1 MPIRRVDSSL
11 VAGERLLVAELD
23 PQLTVEPDGGDVGV
37 FLRAASGRSAS
48 RLCFNA
54 GKLPALRRYTV
65 CHRYEPYWMKPAVG
79 TRLRDVPPET
89 QFLLGELSA
98 GGWLLYVP
106 LIDEPWR
113 FSLRGH
119 PDGRLELVA
128 ETGDPH
134 LGGHGGLALFVAL
147 GEDPFALLAEG
158 ARSVAQK
165 LGPRC
170 RLRQDKP
177 LPQFSDAFGWC
188 TWDAFYQDVSASAVH
203 AGLLSFQQAGVLPRF
218 VILDDGWQSVQ
229 PQPTGEQRLTSFN
242 ANAKFAHDL
251 APLIRAARRDF
262 GVETFL
268 VWHTL
273 NGYWGGVDGQAMPGY
288 EVREQPRRF
297 GEGILSHMPRGNEEW
312 WGGLVGLVPES
323 SVHRFFDDYHRAL
336 AAQGVD
342 GVKVD
347 SQATLEAL
355 GAGQGGRVRLAR
367 AYREALEQSVSQ
379 HFSGRMINCMA
390 NGQETYYGS
399 PGSTLTR
406 TSIDFFPKRAESHAA
421 HLYTNAYVGLWFG
434 QFMWPDWDMFQ
445 STHEWGAFHAAGRA
459 VSGGPVYV
467 SDKPGEHDVQLLRQL
482 VCADGSVLRA
492 DGPGLPTLSTLG
504 VDPTR
509 EPVPLQIWN
518 RCGRVGIIGVF
529 HALFADGQARTVS
542 GAVGPR
548 DVPGL
553 QGERFACYAQR
564 AGQLVELADTD
575 SLRFSLAERQFE
587 LYWLAPI
594 EAGLAL
600 LGLADKLNGPAAV
613 RQLTRPQP
621 DIVQLTLADGGE
633 LIAFSEHSP
642 RSVEA
647 AGAALAFRYD
657 AATRALR
664 VPLTAAQAR
673 DVTLRWD
680 LR

>member
-11 VAGERLLVAELD
+11 VAGERLLVAGLD
-23 PQLTVEPDGGDVGV
+23 AQLTIEPDGNDVGV
-37 FLRAASGRSAS
+37 FLRAQSGRSAS

-54 GKLPALRRYTV
+54 GTLPALRRYTV
-65 CHRYEPYWMKPAVG
+65 CHRYEPYWMRPSVG
-79 TRLRDVPPET
+79 TRLRDVPAET

-106 LIDEPWR
+106 LIDDPWR

-119 PDGRLELVA
+119 PGGWLELLA

-134 LGGHGGLALFVAL
+134 LGGQGGLALFLAL
-147 GEDPFALLAEG
+147 GEDPFALLADG

-177 LPQFSDAFGWC
+177 LPELCDSFGWC
-188 TWDAFYQDVSASAVH
+188 TWDAFYQDVSASAVRE
-203 AGLLSFQQAGVLPRF
+203 GLASFQQLGVQPRF

-229 PQPTGEQRLTSFN
+229 AQPTGEQRLSGFG
-242 ANAKFAHDL
+242 ANEKFGHDL
-251 APLIRAARRDF
+251 SPLVREAKSNF
-262 GVETFL
+262 GVQAFL

-273 NGYWGGVDGQAMPGY
+273 NGYWGGIDGQALPGY
-288 EVREQPRRF
+288 DVREQPRRF
-297 GEGILSHMPRGNEEW
+297 GEGSLTHMPRCNEEW
-312 WGGLVGLVPES
+312 WGGLVGFVPES
-323 SVHRFFDDYHRAL
+323 CVHRFFDDYHRSL

-355 GAGQGGRVRLAR
+355 GAGQGGRVRLTR
-367 AYREALEQSVSQ
+367 AYREALEQSVSE
-379 HFSGRMINCMA
+379 HFSGCMINCMA
-390 NGQETYYGS
+390 NAQETYYGS

-406 TSIDFFPKRAESHAA
+406 TSIDFFPKRPESHAA
-421 HLYTNAYVGLWFG
+421 HLYANAYVGLWFG

-445 STHEWGAFHAAGRA
+445 SNHEWAAFHAAGRA

-467 SDKPGEHDVQLLRQL
+467 SDRPGEHDVQLLRQL
-482 VCADGSVLRA
+482 VCTDGSVLRA
-492 DGPGLPTLSTLG
+492 DGPGLPTLSTLC

-518 RCGRVGIIGVF
+518 RCGSVGIVGVF
-529 HALFADGQARTVS
+529 HALLGGQRRTVS

-564 AGQLVELADTD
+564 AGRLIELADTD
-575 SLRFSLAERQFE
+575 SASFSLAEGQFE

-594 EAGLAL
+594 EGGIAL
-600 LGLADKLNGPAAV
+600 LGLSDKLNGPAAL
-613 RQLTRPQP
+613 RQLTRPEP
-621 DIVQLTLADGGE
+621 GVVRLTLADGGE
-633 LIAFSEHSP
+633 LLGFADHP
-642 RSVEA
+642 PHSVEA
-647 AGAALAFRYD
+647 AGTVLAFRYD
-657 AATRALR
+657 AETRALR
-664 VPLTAAQAR
+664 VPLTPTQGR
-673 DVTLRWD
+673 DVTLRW
-680 LR
+680 RPR